1 MQIITVVFEWEPE
14 ILHFY
19 KFLSDASAASLG
31 THFEYLRLYSKWW
44 VECGDQE

>member
-31 THFEYLRLYSKWW
+31 THFEYFTAN
-44 VECGDQE
+44 GG